1 MNIWGQ
7 GMDFDFSE
15 EQGLLRDSVTR
26 LMADRYSFAARKGF
40 LTGPK
45 GWSPALWGNYADLG
59 LLALPFEEDYGGFGL
74 GATETMIVMEAF
86 GSALALE
93 PYLPS
98 IILCGSILR
107 HAASP
112 EQKAHYVPA
121 LLSGESRFA
130 LAQMEAQS
138 RHDLADVSLA
148 ARRTETGYVLSGAK
162 SLVLHG
168 DSADHFIVSARVSG
182 AQRDGQGIGLFI
194 VPATAKGVER
204 RGYALQDGHRAAEV
218 TFSGVEVAAGDVIG
232 DPGSGLP
239 VLERAA
245 VEAIAA
251 LCAEAVVAMAAAQNL
266 TVDYLKTRQQF
277 GVPIGSFQA
286 LQHRAAEMLVALEQA
301 RGMALYA
308 TMMVDEPDAAI
319 RRRAMRAAKIQIG
332 RSAKFITQQAV
343 QLHGGAGVTM
353 EYAIGHYF
361 KRLTMIDTMFGDADH
376 HLGLLAGDSDGL
388 LD

>member
-1 MNIWGQ
+1 MKFWGR

-40 LTGPK
+40 LARPE
-45 GWSPALWGNYADLG
+45 GWSPVLWGNYADLG
-59 LLALPFEEDYGGFGL
+59 LLALPFEEEYGGFGL

-93 PYLPS
+93 PYLS
-98 IILCGSILR
+98 AIILCGGLLR
-107 HAASP
+107 HAASA
-112 EQKAHYVPA
+112 EQKARFLPA

-130 LAQMEAQS
+130 LAQMEKQS
-138 RHDLADVSLA
+138 RHDLADVTVT
-148 ARRTETGYVLSGAK
+148 ARSTGTGYVLEGAK

-168 DSADHFIVSARVSG
+168 GSATHFIVSARLAG
-182 AQRDGQGIGLFI
+182 GQRDGAGIGLFI
-194 VPATAKGVER
+194 VPASAAGVEHR
-204 RGYALQDGHRAAEV
+204 SYALQDGHRAAEV
-218 TFSGVEVAAGDVIG
+218 AFSRVEVAADAVIG
-232 DPGSGLP
+232 DPEGGLP
-239 VLERAA
+239 VLERA
-245 VEAIAA
+245 VDEAIAA
-251 LCAEAVVAMAAAQNL
+251 LCAEAVGAMQAAQNL
-266 TVDYLKTRQQF
+266 TVEYLKTRQQF

-308 TMMVDEPDAAI
+308 TMMVAEPDAAI

-332 RSAKFITQQAV
+332 RSAKFITQQSV
-343 QLHGGAGVTM
+343 QLHGGVGVTM

-361 KRLTMIDTMFGDADH
+361 KRLTMIDTLFGDADH
-376 HLGLLAGDSDGL
+376 HLGLLAGDSAGL

>member
-1 MNIWGQ
+1 MKFWGQ

-15 EQGLLRDSVTR
+15 EQSLLHDSVTR
-26 LMADRYSFAARKGF
+26 LLADRYGFAARKGF
-40 LTGPK
+40 LAAPE
-45 GWSPALWGNYADLG
+45 GWSPAMWGHYADLG
-59 LLALPFEEDYGGFGL
+59 LLALPFAEEYGGFGL

-86 GSALALE
+86 GAALALE

-98 IILCGSILR
+98 VILCGGILR
-107 HAASP
+107 HAASL
-112 EQKAHYVPA
+112 EQKARFLPA
-121 LLSGESRFA
+121 LLAGESRFA

-138 RHDLADVSLA
+138 RHDLADVALTA
-148 ARRTETGYVLSGAK
+148 QRTGAGYVLQGAK

-168 DSADHFIVSARVSG
+168 DSADQFIVSARVSG
-182 AQRDGQGIGLFI
+182 TQRDGQGIGLFL
-194 VPATAKGVER
+194 VPADAGGVER

-218 TFSGVEVAAGDVIG
+218 TFSAVEVAADAVLGEPEG
-232 DPGSGLP
+232 GLP
-239 VLERAA
+239 VLERALDEA
-245 VEAIAA
+245 VAA
-251 LCAEAVVAMAAAQNL
+251 LCAEAVGAMAVAHRL

-277 GVPIGSFQA
+277 GAPIGSFQA

-308 TMMVDEPDAAI
+308 TMMAQEPDAAS

-343 QLHGGAGVTM
+343 QLHGGVGVTM
-353 EYAIGHYF
+353 DYAIGHYF

-376 HLGLLAGDSDGL
+376 HLGLLAADPAGL